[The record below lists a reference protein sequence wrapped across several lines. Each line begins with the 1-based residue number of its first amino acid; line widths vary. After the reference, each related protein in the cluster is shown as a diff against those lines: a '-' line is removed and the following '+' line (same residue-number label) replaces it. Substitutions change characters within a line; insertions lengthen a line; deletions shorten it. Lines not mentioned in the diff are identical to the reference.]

1 MPDSGEWY
9 GYIKGFSL
17 WNCRQIQDGKRQGK
31 QIICCPSGPCIIRRF
46 MSKWTWYRCS
56 RPNQVGGWEPWSHH
70 SLRFFCWFITWPGR
84 SIPEETVCWLGVL
97 KNMLEIDVPVDL
109 QCSILYLCELT
120 FLNAKYVDP
129 GVANSALYNDHT
141 ACVGWT
147 LCTVAVTRGTGILDS
162 PLLSVALSCCSYG
175 ISSWLPCGWTCLIII
190 V

>member
-97 KNMLEIDVPVDL
+97 KNMLEIDVPSTCDAVYYTFVNSL
-109 QCSILYLCELT
+109 SWMQSMLILVSRILHCITITQRVLDGL
-120 FLNAKYVDP
+120 F
-129 GVANSALYNDHT
+129 AL
-141 ACVGWT
+141 
-147 LCTVAVTRGTGILDS
+147 
-162 PLLSVALSCCSYG
+162 LL
-175 ISSWLPCGWTCLIII
+175 
-190 V
+190 